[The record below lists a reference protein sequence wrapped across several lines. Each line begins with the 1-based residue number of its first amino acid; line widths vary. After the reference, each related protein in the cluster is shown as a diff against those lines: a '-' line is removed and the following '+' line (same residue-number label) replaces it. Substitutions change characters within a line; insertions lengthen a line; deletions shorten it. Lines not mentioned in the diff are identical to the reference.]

1 MPESKSNK
9 LAVVVLAALVAVLV
23 IAGIALMMRGGD
35 NAPVR
40 IILPT
45 LERSLAGE
53 AVAGT
58 ELSPKTKAEP
68 EIQVYVSGAVRRP
81 GVYTLI
87 PGDRLIDAVEAA
99 GGGIPE
105 ADLEAVNL
113 ALRVQDEAQYKIPR
127 IGEPPDPES
136 NVVTAPSASQNPLG
150 DRGQS
155 SGGLIDL
162 NKASVELLETLPGIG
177 PVRAGDIVADRELN
191 GPFLTV
197 EQITRVQGIGAAI
210 FEDVREL
217 VTGDESP

>member
-1 MPESKSNK
+1 MPESKSKK

-23 IAGIALMMRGGD
+23 ITGIALMMRGGD

-87 PGDRLIDAVEAA
+87 PGERLIDAVEAA
-99 GGGIPE
+99 GVDPCDAAPDHWRHIHNRIAAGH
-105 ADLEAVNL
+105 
-113 ALRVQDEAQYKIPR
+113 QPR
-127 IGEPPDPES
+127 
-136 NVVTAPSASQNPLG
+136 LY
-150 DRGQS
+150 
-155 SGGLIDL
+155 
-162 NKASVELLETLPGIG
+162 
-177 PVRAGDIVADRELN
+177 
-191 GPFLTV
+191 TV
-197 EQITRVQGIGAAI
+197 ERHSAWLKR
-210 FEDVREL
+210 REIE
-217 VTGDESP
+217 G